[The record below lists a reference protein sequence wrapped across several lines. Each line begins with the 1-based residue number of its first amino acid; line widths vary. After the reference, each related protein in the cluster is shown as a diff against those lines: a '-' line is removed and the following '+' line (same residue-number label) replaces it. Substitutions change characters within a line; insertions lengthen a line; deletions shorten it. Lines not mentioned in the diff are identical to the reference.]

1 MVQQNPGLSDAN
13 VEETLVDCV
22 QNLNCKQLAHNR
34 NQRKILLQMFRL
46 KHHKAT
52 VRSMANKLKVNRGT
66 WARHSYPEKR
76 TKIRKFGLRDGNAS
90 NFFKQHSSVAPDKK
104 LVSKKTGEGAAFLQ
118 KSLKQLHNEYKE
130 ASGDSIPFS
139 SFAKCRP
146 KNVRLMSQAKL
157 RQCLCEYCTNITLK
171 LDTLKSFATRHR
183 QYGCIINNERDAVR
197 IITCDPKEK
206 SCCYGFCDKCSV
218 DDMDDHMFPLLTHQ
232 GDQVK
237 WYRWEN
243 RMQKVK
249 DKQVLVNFIFFYF
262 L

>member
-1 MVQQNPGLSDAN
+1 
-13 VEETLVDCV
+13 
-22 QNLNCKQLAHNR
+22 
-34 NQRKILLQMFRL
+34 MFRL

-139 SFAKCRP
+139 SLAKCRP

-197 IITCDPKEK
+197 IITCDVIQRRNPAATTSVTSALWTTWTTTCFLCLPIKVIK
-206 SCCYGFCDKCSV
+206 SSGTAGKTACRK
-218 DDMDDHMFPLLTHQ
+218 
-232 GDQVK
+232 
-237 WYRWEN
+237 
-243 RMQKVK
+243 
-249 DKQVLVNFIFFYF
+249 
-262 L
+262 